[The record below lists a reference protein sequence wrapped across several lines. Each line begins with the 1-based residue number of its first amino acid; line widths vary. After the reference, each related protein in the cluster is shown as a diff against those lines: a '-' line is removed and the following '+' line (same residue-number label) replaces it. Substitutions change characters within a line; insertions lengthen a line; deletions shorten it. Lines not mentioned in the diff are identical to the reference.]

1 MKKDHALKI
10 LMIGLTLGTAWA
22 VRGHFGHEQGAAWA
36 GGISALALIFVAGR
50 REWYGRVLPVA
61 LAAAV
66 GWGMTGMIS
75 YGLVVGY
82 GMSNNFPNAL
92 YGLGMLFVIG
102 ALFGLLGGGL
112 TGLSLESSENRRVD
126 WGSLIAQMVA
136 GGVVVYGLL
145 VRQLEWFMTPPR
157 SEAWAFCLGGVFALL
172 WYTARKGF
180 SVTTRVA
187 LITGLGTGFGFAL
200 GNFLQIV
207 GIVAEIPFNMWNVM
221 EYSIGFFGGI
231 ALAYSVFTSE
241 WPGGG
246 HRVGPWEN
254 RVSFVLLF
262 LLIPFIV
269 FQQSLTFHLIVE
281 RFTAAGEFERPEL
294 IGRISTMTALVILI
308 VMALL
313 TGLRLRRARNRF
325 GASEVYFIFVAYLAA
340 YILMGYI
347 IHGAIDGKSASHLH
361 LCTVNLIVILMLARM
376 QGSPFSTRP
385 RVQVDSLKLCKVF
398 VALLL
403 VVAVLSFVAVHL
415 HDGLPGTQDRFTIH
429 SCDFLNY

>member
-61 LAAAV
+61 FAAAV

-145 VRQLEWFMTPPR
+145 VRQLEWFMTPPALKRGR
-157 SEAWAFCLGGVFALL
+157 SAW
-172 WYTARKGF
+172 
-180 SVTTRVA
+180 
-187 LITGLGTGFGFAL
+187 
-200 GNFLQIV
+200 
-207 GIVAEIPFNMWNVM
+207 E
-221 EYSIGFFGGI
+221 
-231 ALAYSVFTSE
+231 
-241 WPGGG
+241 
-246 HRVGPWEN
+246 
-254 RVSFVLLF
+254 
-262 LLIPFIV
+262 
-269 FQQSLTFHLIVE
+269 
-281 RFTAAGEFERPEL
+281 
-294 IGRISTMTALVILI
+294 
-308 VMALL
+308 
-313 TGLRLRRARNRF
+313 
-325 GASEVYFIFVAYLAA
+325 AYLPCCG
-340 YILMGYI
+340 I
-347 IHGAIDGKSASHLH
+347 
-361 LCTVNLIVILMLARM
+361 
-376 QGSPFSTRP
+376 
-385 RVQVDSLKLCKVF
+385 
-398 VALLL
+398 
-403 VVAVLSFVAVHL
+403 
-415 HDGLPGTQDRFTIH
+415 LPGRD
-429 SCDFLNY
+429 SP